1 MATENRGVMVYLP
14 PDVEEYMTNFCT
26 EYNITRKDKEGTI
39 LPSLGTGV
47 VTYLKSQILGENPG
61 DILAKPSK
69 ALGTGL
75 TRNEVLDLINEYMTS
90 HSPST
95 GLTRDEVLDLVHES
109 VTSTLPS
116 LVPDN
121 SGLIEAQ
128 ATLDERV
135 AGIEQQLNERFAVA
149 LPERVESPDIERSVA
164 TTQPEPEVSAAIA
177 GEMPEDTPTAT
188 PTPKERKPKATAG
201 KIPDD
206 FLAGLAQQKQAGRLS
221 NQQAA
226 DAIKEAGYGDFDS
239 STASKKLKRFLQ
251 P

>member
-1 MATENRGVMVYLP
+1 MATENKGVMVYLP
-14 PDVEEYMTNFCT
+14 KDVEEYITNFCT
-26 EYNITRKDKEGTI
+26 EYNITRKDKEGNI
-39 LPSLGTGV
+39 FPSLGTGV

-69 ALGTGL
+69 ALGNGL
-75 TRNEVLDLINEYMTS
+75 TRNEVLDLINEYVTS

-164 TTQPEPEVSAAIA
+164 TTQPEPEVSAAIT
-177 GEMPEDTPTAT
+177 GEMPEDT

-201 KIPDD
+201 KIPVDL
-206 FLAGLAQQKQAGRLS
+206 LADLAQQKQAGNLS

-239 STASKKLKRFLQ
+239 STVSKKLKRFLQ